1 MFIDEYGTKTR
12 MNRSHARSAKGK
24 RAHMSE
30 ALDPAVRLSVIS
42 ALSLTGVGP
51 TLTIEGSVD
60 GQVFEDY
67 VEHFLSREL
76 TRDDI
81 VMMDNIRF
89 HYNQRILAKLRDL
102 GARVEYLPAYSPDP
116 NPLEECISKIKA
128 IPRKKRSTT
137 RKKLETA
144 LKQAINEVTKSDIA
158 GWSR

>member
-1 MFIDEYGTKTR
+1 
-12 MNRSHARSAKGK
+12 
-24 RAHMSE
+24 MSE
-30 ALDPAVRLSVIS
+30 AFDPAVRLSVIS

-102 GARVEYLPAYSPDP
+102 GARVEYLPAYKPGS
-116 NPLEECISKIKA
+116 
-128 IPRKKRSTT
+128 
-137 RKKLETA
+137 
-144 LKQAINEVTKSDIA
+144 
-158 GWSR
+158 